1 MWDEL
6 LDVLDVQAEAV
17 LLAKPDEY
25 IHVLH
30 ILLGKNWNGFI
41 NVDQRAEFYRI
52 STKHIFILTTN
63 LGI

>member
-17 LLAKPDEY
+17 LLAKPDED
-25 IHVLH
+25 ILH

-52 STKHIFILTTN
+52 SAKHICILTTN